1 MTEPSIRHDSSQQ
14 PPVSATATLFAVSTA
29 SFLMPFMFSGVG
41 IALPSIG
48 REMGATAAQIGLVE
62 TGYMM
67 SVSMF
72 LLLMGRFGDVYGRK
86 RIFQWGIALFTLM
99 GAAISQAW
107 SIHVVVVLRFLQG
120 IGGAMIA
127 ATGMAIVVSVF
138 PQHQRGKALGINV
151 ACVYAG
157 LSCGP
162 FLGGTIVTA
171 WGWRWLFALCLPL
184 GGVVF
189 ILLRWKLRGEWAGA
203 VGEQIDWRGAAL
215 FSISMIL
222 LVVGAAQLQKAAGA
236 WQTMVAGML
245 LMAGFIWFEAR
256 TSFPLLDVRLMRSNR
271 LFTLSSLAALLNY
284 AATFG
289 VTFFMSLFLQ
299 YVKGFTPQ
307 QAGTLLVLQPVTQAL
322 FSPICGRLSDRYPA
336 AWIATIGMGSCA
348 AGLAL
353 SVGIDASTS
362 IHAIAGVLLLLGI
375 GFALFSSPNMSVIM
389 GSVPPKHVGVAS
401 GLVAIMR
408 TLGMMASMTIVT
420 VLFSTILHGQPITNE
435 TQGGFIR
442 CMQTGYFIYSL
453 LCVVGVGISFGRL
466 GGGRRPER
474 GREGVDREEEGKA
487 D

>member
-1 MTEPSIRHDSSQQ
+1 MNQR
-14 PPVSATATLFAVSTA
+14 VSATATLFAVSTA

-48 REMGATAAQIGLVE
+48 REMGATATQIGLVE

-72 LLLMGRFGDVYGRK
+72 LLLMGRLGDVYGRK

-107 SIHVVVVLRFLQG
+107 SIHAVVVLRFLQG

-138 PQHQRGKALGINV
+138 PQNQRGKALGINV

-184 GGVVF
+184 GAAVYG
-189 ILLRWKLRGEWAGA
+189 ILRWKLKGEWADA
-203 VGEQIDWRGAAL
+203 RGESIDWRGAVI
-215 FSISMIL
+215 FSLAMIA
-222 LVVGAAQLQKAAGA
+222 LVVGAANLKSADWG
-236 WQTMVAGML
+236 GY
-245 LMAGFIWFEAR
+245 LMACGALLLTGFVWIEDR
-256 TSFPLLDVRLMRSNR
+256 TPSPLLDIHLMKTNQV
-271 LFTLSSLAALLNY
+271 FTLSSLAALLNY

-336 AWIATIGMGSCA
+336 AWIATIGMASCA
-348 AGLAL
+348 AGLGL
-353 SVGIDASTS
+353 SVGITQTTSTHD
-362 IHAIAGVLLLLGI
+362 IAAILFLLGI

-389 GSVPPKHVGVAS
+389 GSVPPRFVGVAS

-408 TLGMMASMTIVT
+408 TFGMMVSMTIVT
-420 VLFSTILHGQPITNE
+420 ILFSTILKGHPISAE
-435 TQGGFIR
+435 TQGDFIR
-442 CMQTGYFIYSL
+442 CMHAAFTTYAL
-453 LCVVGVGISFGRL
+453 LCILGIFASFGRL
-466 GGGRRPER
+466 RRS
-474 GREGVDREEEGKA
+474 
-487 D
+487 

>member
-1 MTEPSIRHDSSQQ
+1 MTNPSIH
-14 PPVSATATLFAVSTA
+14 PPVSEKPTVSATATLFAVSTA

-48 REMGATAAQIGLVE
+48 REMGATATQIGLVE
-62 TGYMM
+62 TGYMV

-72 LLLMGRFGDVYGRK
+72 LLLMGRLGDVYGRK
-86 RIFQWGIALFTLM
+86 RIFQWGITLFTLM

-107 SIHVVVVLRFLQG
+107 SIHSVVVLRFLQG

-138 PQHQRGKALGINV
+138 PRNQRGKALGINV

-162 FLGGTIVTA
+162 FLGGMIVTA

-184 GGVVF
+184 GAAVF
-189 ILLRWKLRGEWAGA
+189 GILRWKLKGEWADA
-203 VGEQIDWRGAAL
+203 RGESIDWRGAAI
-215 FSISMIL
+215 FSLAMIA
-222 LVVGAAQLQKAAGA
+222 LVVGAANLNAVDWG
-236 WQTMVAGML
+236 GY
-245 LMAGFIWFEAR
+245 LMACGALLLIGFVWIEDR
-256 TSFPLLDVRLMRSNR
+256 TPSPLLDVHLMKTNR
-271 LFTLSSLAALLNY
+271 VFTLSSLAALLNY

-322 FSPICGRLSDRYPA
+322 FSPLCGRLSDRYPA

-348 AGLAL
+348 VGLAF
-353 SVGIDASTS
+353 SVGIGEATS
-362 IHAIAGVLLLLGI
+362 IHAIAGVLLLLGV

-389 GSVPPKHVGVAS
+389 GSVPPKFVGVAS

-408 TLGMMASMTIVT
+408 TFGMMVSMTIVT
-420 VLFSTILHGQPITNE
+420 ILFSTLLKGHPISVE
-435 TQGGFIR
+435 TQGDFIR
-442 CMQTGYFIYSL
+442 CMQTGFSIYSL
-453 LCVVGVGISFGRL
+453 LCVVGVAISFGRL
-466 GGGRRPER
+466 G
-474 GREGVDREEEGKA
+474 REGKQDGGGQGVRG
-487 D
+487 

>member
-1 MTEPSIRHDSSQQ
+1 MTESAIERRSSEKS
-14 PPVSATATLFAVSTA
+14 PVSAAATLFAVSTA

-48 REMGATAAQIGLVE
+48 REMGATSTQIGLVE

-72 LLLMGRFGDVYGRK
+72 LLLMGRLGDVYGRK
-86 RIFQWGIALFTLM
+86 RIFQWGIVLFTLM
-99 GAAISQAW
+99 GASISQAW

-184 GGVVF
+184 GGAVF
-189 ILLRWKLRGEWAGA
+189 TLLRWKLRGEWAEAFGERIDWWGA
-203 VGEQIDWRGAAL
+203 VL
-215 FSISMIL
+215 FSISMVL
-222 LVVGAAQLQKAAGA
+222 LVTGAAQLQKTTGA
-236 WQTMVAGML
+236 WQIMTIGLV
-245 LMAGFIWFEAR
+245 LMAGFLWLEAR

-348 AGLAL
+348 VGLAF
-353 SVGIDASTS
+353 SVGIGESASTY
-362 IHAIAGVLLLLGI
+362 AVAGVLLLLGI

-389 GSVPPKHVGVAS
+389 GSVPPKYIGVAS

-408 TLGMMASMTIVT
+408 TLGMMVSMTIVT
-420 VLFSTILHGQPITNE
+420 VLFSTILHGQPITAE
-435 TQGGFIR
+435 TQGDFIR
-442 CMQTGYFIYSL
+442 CMQTGFSIYSL
-453 LCVVGVGISFGRL
+453 LCVIGVGISFGRL
-466 GGGRRPER
+466 GYRKE
-474 GREGVDREEEGKA
+474 A
-487 D
+487 

>member
-1 MTEPSIRHDSSQQ
+1 MTNPSIH
-14 PPVSATATLFAVSTA
+14 PPVSEKPTVSATATLFAVSTA

-48 REMGATAAQIGLVE
+48 REMGATATQIGLVE
-62 TGYMM
+62 TGYMV

-72 LLLMGRFGDVYGRK
+72 LLLMGRLGDVYGRK
-86 RIFQWGIALFTLM
+86 RIFQWGITLFTLM

-107 SIHVVVVLRFLQG
+107 SIHSVVVLRFLQG

-138 PQHQRGKALGINV
+138 PRNQRGKALGINV

-162 FLGGTIVTA
+162 FLGGMIVTA

-184 GGVVF
+184 GAAVF
-189 ILLRWKLRGEWAGA
+189 GILRWKLKGEWADA
-203 VGEQIDWRGAAL
+203 RGESIDWRGAGI
-215 FSISMIL
+215 FSLAMIA
-222 LVVGAAQLQKAAGA
+222 LVVGAANLNAVDWG
-236 WQTMVAGML
+236 GY
-245 LMAGFIWFEAR
+245 LMACGALLLIGFVWIEDR
-256 TSFPLLDVRLMRSNR
+256 TPSPLLDVHLMKTNR
-271 LFTLSSLAALLNY
+271 VFTLSSLAALLNY

-322 FSPICGRLSDRYPA
+322 FSPLCGRLSDRYPA

-348 AGLAL
+348 VGLAF
-353 SVGIDASTS
+353 SVGIGEATS
-362 IHAIAGVLLLLGI
+362 IHAIAGVLLLLGV

-389 GSVPPKHVGVAS
+389 GSVPPKFVGVAS

-408 TLGMMASMTIVT
+408 TFGMMVSMTIVT
-420 VLFSTILHGQPITNE
+420 ILFSTLLKGHPISVE
-435 TQGGFIR
+435 TQGDFIR
-442 CMQTGYFIYSL
+442 CMQTGFSIYSL
-453 LCVVGVGISFGRL
+453 LCVVGVAISFGRL
-466 GGGRRPER
+466 G
-474 GREGVDREEEGKA
+474 REGKQDGGGQGVRG
-487 D
+487 